1 MRSFNKKSARP
12 VDTAALSV
20 VFLSGVALAQQA
32 ADGGLEEIVITATRQ
47 ESTVN
52 RVALSVSAVTQRSM
66 DQQGIKDISDLA
78 RTVPAL
84 SISGQ
89 QGGVSTFSIRG
100 VVSLQGAPT
109 TGVYLD
115 DTPLQKRSVAGAS
128 FQTAANGTPGP
139 ALFDLERVEV
149 LRGPQGTLYGGS
161 SQGGT
166 VRYITPTPG
175 LRDYS
180 GYIRAETSDVSYGG
194 RGFDVGLAAGGP
206 LVEDKLGARI
216 SVYRRHNAGYI
227 DYLDPYRGGEVR
239 YKDINELD
247 TTAVRASLLWKLGA
261 ATTVSASLYHSEDDD
276 KGGGS
281 GYNLP
286 IAGTLSTPELCFL
299 GSTAAVPC
307 TTAGAYHRPAATYGP
322 FPYLEKRFNRIDT
335 REPSPALTKLD
346 AATVTLGHEFAAFE
360 AKAITSWIGDRTANT
375 NPELPQIANFQY
387 ITTEP
392 NRFGFPLFEIWPDY
406 PGVFDNANSRKG
418 LVEEL
423 RFTGGDASTRFT
435 WVGGL
440 YYSYIRGHASY
451 KLYQDMERTSQ
462 LLYGLTTLER
472 YGLAELPQQVASSRD
487 QVLVDKELAAFGE
500 GSFRVTDKFTV
511 TAGLRASQVE
521 FKYRQVLYGLLNGWS
536 IPTVENSGL
545 AGGSVKENP
554 MSPKFGVEYRFS
566 DTKMVYANSAK
577 GYRAGG
583 ANSPLSNVCV
593 PGLALVGMTLND
605 VPRTYGSDT
614 VWSYE
619 VGAKIRALGGRVQL
633 NTSAF
638 LIDWSGVQ
646 LNVGTPGC
654 GQTYVSNAGK
664 ARSQGFDL
672 TAEGR
677 IFGGLSAT
685 LSVGYND
692 AKYTSDATGPA
703 PLSGAAPALIVR
715 SGDTLSVPPWMAS
728 LGAQYDFRVGN
739 NLNAF
744 VRWDGQYASNY
755 YRGLGPGINSYSP
768 DNYRAPETFYASARA
783 GINYGNLG
791 LNLFVKNLFNSDD
804 ELGRSA
810 TRTGCSAAT
819 GAACTTYTRY
829 APITIVNTFR
839 PREIGIQASYR
850 Y

>member
-1 MRSFNKKSARP
+1 MHNLNKKSICP
-12 VDTAALSV
+12 ISAA
-20 VFLSGVALAQQA
+20 VFSALFLNGGALAQQA
-32 ADGGLEEIVITATRQ
+32 SDDGLEEIVITATRQ

-52 RVALSVSAVTQRSM
+52 RVAMSVSAVTQRSM

-84 SISGQ
+84 SITGQ
-89 QGGVSTFSIRG
+89 QGGISTFSIRG

-139 ALFDLERVEV
+139 TLFDLERVEV

-166 VRYITPTPG
+166 IRYITPTPS
-175 LRDYS
+175 LQNYS

-194 RGFDVGLAAGGP
+194 RSFDVGLAAGGP
-206 LVEDKLGARI
+206 LIEDKLGARI

-227 DYLDPYRGGEVR
+227 DYLDPYRGGEIR
-239 YKDINELD
+239 YKDINELN
-247 TTAVRASLLWKLGA
+247 TTAIRAQLLWKPSA
-261 ATTVSASLYHSEDDD
+261 ATTVQASIYHSEDDD

-286 IAGTLSTPELCFL
+286 IAGTLSTPELCFS
-299 GSTAAVPC
+299 GSTAEVPC

-322 FPYLEKRFNRIDT
+322 FPYLDKKFNRMDA
-335 REPSPALTKLD
+335 RDPSPALTTLD
-346 AATVTLGHEFAAFE
+346 AATLTLGHEFSSFE
-360 AKAITSWIGDRTANT
+360 AKAITSSISDKTVNT

-387 ITTEP
+387 VTTEP
-392 NRFGFPLFEIWPDY
+392 NRPGFPLFELWPDY
-406 PGVFDNANSRKG
+406 PGVFSNTNSRKG
-418 LVEEL
+418 FVEEL
-423 RFTGGDASTRFT
+423 RFTGGDASTRLT

-440 YYSYIRGHASY
+440 YYSYIRGHGSY
-451 KLYQDMERTSQ
+451 NLYEDMEQISQ
-462 LLYGLTTLER
+462 LLYGLSTLQR
-472 YGLAELPQQVASSRD
+472 YGLAELPQKVASSRD
-487 QVLVDKELAAFGE
+487 QILVDKEVAAFGE
-500 GSFRVTDKFTV
+500 GNFRVTDKFTV

-521 FKYRQVLYGLLNGWS
+521 FKYQQVLYGLLNGWS

-545 AGGSVKENP
+545 AGGSVKESP
-554 MSPKFGVEYRFS
+554 ISPKFGVEYHFS
-566 DTKMVYANSAK
+566 DNKMVYASSAK

-593 PGLALVGMTLND
+593 PGLALVGMTLDD
-605 VPRTYGSDT
+605 VPKTYGSDT

-619 VGAKIRALGGRVQL
+619 VGAKIRTLGGKVQL

-638 LIDWSGVQ
+638 MIDWSGVQ

-672 TAEGR
+672 AAEGR

-685 LSVGYND
+685 LAIGYND
-692 AKYTSDATGPA
+692 AKYTSDATGPT
-703 PLSGAAPALIVR
+703 PLSGAAPALIVH
-715 SGDTLSVPPWMAS
+715 SGDRLSVPPWTVS
-728 LGAQYDFRVGN
+728 LGTQYDFKIN
-739 NLNAF
+739 DSLDAF
-744 VRWDGQYASNY
+744 VRWDGQYASSY

-768 DNYRAPETFYASARA
+768 DNYRASDIFYASMRA

-804 ELGRSA
+804 ELDRSA

-819 GAACTTYTRY
+819 GAACTAYTRFS
-829 APITIVNTFR
+829 PITIVNTFR
-839 PREIGIQASYR
+839 PREVGIQASYR